1 MSRFPDGQL
10 FDRRQFLKTTGLLT
24 GWVAAGSSL
33 ALIAPA
39 PARAWAIDLATL
51 TSAEG
56 ATLMAAARTIAP
68 HDKLEDAAYALV
80 VRAIDAEAAKDEK
93 IRKVVRAGIAAL
105 RNDFVK
111 RDESARV
118 AALKKIESSEFFQ
131 TVRLKTL
138 QVLYATP
145 MAYAY
150 FGYEGEAFSRGGYL
164 SRGFN
169 DLRWLPEV
177 PLEDSGPVPS

>member
-1 MSRFPDGQL
+1 MSRFREGPPC
-10 FDRRQFLKTTGLLT
+10 DRRQFLKTTGLLT

-39 PARAWAIDLATL
+39 PARAWAIDLVEI

-68 HDKLEDAAYALV
+68 HDQLEDAAYALV

-93 IRKVVRAGIAAL
+93 IRKIVRAGVAAL
-105 RNDFVK
+105 GSDFAK
-111 RDESARV
+111 RDENSRV

-131 TVRLKTL
+131 TLRLKTL

-145 MAYAY
+145 MAYVY
-150 FGYEGEAFSRGGYL
+150 FGYEGEAFSKGGYL

-177 PLEDSGPVPS
+177 PLEDSGPVLS